1 MCHSAI
7 VSECRDLK
15 SLGSF
20 GVGPFTRSL
29 QLNLQK
35 GPDSFLVTGP
45 EEVVLDQ
52 THLIKEKVTL
62 TLFYLPVVPDL
73 LLS

>member
-20 GVGPFTRSL
+20 SVGHFYIPVHTYIRRM

-35 GPDSFLVTGP
+35 RPDSFLVTGS

-52 THLIKEKVTL
+52 THI
-62 TLFYLPVVPDL
+62 
-73 LLS
+73 